1 MICVDDGK
9 ITVKGT
15 HVNVMAE
22 LTVLMHSLIV
32 RGDADEDELAHCVA
46 LATMTDAEVAELSL
60 KCREAVALASML
72 FGEIE

>member
-15 HVNVMAE
+15 HVNVMSE

-32 RGDADEDELAHCVA
+32 RGDTDQDELAHCVA
-46 LATMTDAEVAELSL
+46 LATMTDAQVAELGV
-60 KCREAVALASML
+60 KYREAVALASMI
-72 FGEIE
+72 FGEFE